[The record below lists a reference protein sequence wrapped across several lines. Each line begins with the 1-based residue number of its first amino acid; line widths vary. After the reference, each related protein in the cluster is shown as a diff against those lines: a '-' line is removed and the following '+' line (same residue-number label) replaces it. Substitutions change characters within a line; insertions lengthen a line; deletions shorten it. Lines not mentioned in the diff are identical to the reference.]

1 MKDAARTF
9 LSGSLT
15 INLRA
20 ELEVIR
26 SRSLAL
32 RQTPDLLWRRLC
44 AVAATSGSSVNADAF
59 MKRYDTALRFDL
71 LPKARAAREKA
82 IITQLKE
89 AKVPRLRDRKAHDLS
104 ENYRKIRVLGGP
116 VIATNIMLNLSGR
129 KEKQEWIRK
138 FDGVG
143 EKYSIDIWMDI
154 CDPDFQDAIAL
165 DVRVKNFAKALGFD
179 PKSRTLTSSLL
190 EFAGDCGLSGWE
202 LDRLIYNF
210 GGIILGTIRSRALQG
225 CA

>member
-1 MKDAARTF
+1 MKDAAKIF
-9 LSGSLT
+9 LSGTLT
-15 INLRA
+15 IDLRA

-26 SRSLAL
+26 ARSLAS
-32 RQTPDLLWRRLC
+32 RQMPDLLWRRLC

-71 LPKARAAREKA
+71 LPKTRAAREKA
-82 IITQLKE
+82 IIAQLKE

-104 ENYRKIRVLGGP
+104 ENYQKVKLLGGP
-116 VIATNIMLNLSGR
+116 ENATNIMLSLSGR

-138 FDGVG
+138 FNGVG

-154 CDPDFQDAIAL
+154 YDPDFKDAIAL
-165 DVRVKNFAKALGFD
+165 DVRVKNFAKLLGFD
-179 PKSRTLTSSLL
+179 PKSRTLSSSLL
-190 EFAGDCGLSGWE
+190 DFASDCGLSGWE

-210 GGIILGTIRSRALQG
+210 GSIIIATIRSRAHSR
-225 CA
+225 